1 MTTKLIKSGVPGLDD
16 IFKGG
21 IRKNSSILLTG
32 QPGTGKSIFA
42 LQFIIQGAQDGESGI
57 YITSEESVES
67 IREYARSIN
76 LPLEEY
82 EKKGLI
88 ALLKQSITSRKIL
101 TLGTITSLMKSH
113 NIKRVVLDS
122 ITLFQYGQQDRL
134 TNFRKE
140 LLDFL
145 ELMKESKVTLLCT
158 SEKAVTDLDRLIYEP
173 QDFLFD
179 GLIILM
185 KVRKG
190 SSFERVLHVA
200 KMRGQDHLINVYPF
214 TIETGGI
221 RVRKDEIPFSLID
234 KDFRSSEKN
243 G

>member
-1 MTTKLIKSGVPGLDD
+1 MTTELIKSGIPGLDD

-42 LQFIIQGAQDGESGI
+42 LQFIIQGAQEGEPGI
-57 YITSEESVES
+57 YITSEESVEA
-67 IREYARSIN
+67 IREYAKSLN
-76 LPLEEY
+76 LELEQY
-82 EKKGLI
+82 EQSGLI
-88 ALLKQSITSRKIL
+88 VIMKQSITSRKIL
-101 TLGTITSLMKSH
+101 TLGEITSLMKNH
-113 NIKRVVLDS
+113 QIRRVVLDS
-122 ITLFQYGQQDRL
+122 ITLFQYGQQERL

-158 SEKAVTDLDRLIYEP
+158 SEKPITDLDRLQYEP
-173 QDFLFD
+173 QDFLFE
-179 GLIILM
+179 GVIILM
-185 KVRKG
+185 KIRKG

-214 TIETGGI
+214 IIESCGI
-221 RVRKDEIPFSLID
+221 KVRKDEIPFSLID